1 MRVAFIGDII
11 GRPGRNHIKKELKK
25 IRNNYNIDF
34 VIANGE
40 NASHGFGLTVD
51 NANELLKSGVDV
63 LTGGNHT
70 WDKKKD
76 ILTLFQNGSPVLR
89 PHNYP
94 DGVEGTGL
102 MIIELNGIQIAIL
115 NLMGIYGMPQVTNPF
130 IVAQEIVK
138 DLHNDGI
145 KHIFIDFHGETT
157 AEKRIIFEL
166 LKGKVSAI
174 CGTHTHIGTDDYE
187 VAFDTFY
194 VTDIGLTGCRDNVIG
209 MDNHVPIKKALTG
222 IGGHFDIPNSCKT
235 ILQLII
241 VDINEDGKA
250 IDGMKLKF
258 FSDQEPIVNKA
269 LVTI

>member
-11 GRPGRNHIKKELKK
+11 GRPGRVHIKKELK
-25 IRNNYNIDF
+25 RLRELYSIDF

-40 NASHGFGLTVD
+40 NASHGFGLTID
-51 NANELLKSGVDV
+51 NANELFKSGIDI

-76 ILTLFQNGSPVLR
+76 ILALLQTTTVLR

-102 MIIELNGIQIAIL
+102 AIVQVNNTKIAIL
-115 NLMGIYGMPQVTNPF
+115 NLMGLYGMPQVTNPF
-130 IVAQEIVK
+130 LLAQEVVQK
-138 DLHNDGI
+138 LHDYGI
-145 KHIFIDFHGETT
+145 KHIFVDFHGEAT
-157 AEKRIIFEL
+157 AEKRVIFEL

-187 VAFDTFY
+187 IAQNTFY

-209 MDNHVPIKKALTG
+209 MDSYVPIKKALTG
-222 IGGHFDIPNSCKT
+222 IGGHFDVPNNCKT
-235 ILQLII
+235 IFQIMI
-241 VDINEDGKA
+241 VDVDIDGKA
-250 IDGMKLKF
+250 IDGLKIKL
-258 FSDQEPIVNKA
+258 FSDRETIVTK
-269 LVTI
+269 VIVS

>member
-25 IRNNYNIDF
+25 LKETHKIDF

-40 NASHGFGLTVD
+40 NASHGFGLTCE
-51 NANELLKSGVDV
+51 NADELFKSGIDV
-63 LTGGNHT
+63 LTGGNHI

-76 ILTLFQNGSPVLR
+76 ILALLKTSPVLR

-102 MIIELNGIQIAIL
+102 KIFEINNQKIAVL

-130 IVAQEIVK
+130 LVARDVVWQ
-138 DLHNDGI
+138 LNSDGI
-145 KHIFIDFHGETT
+145 FHIFVDFHAEAT
-157 AEKRIIFEL
+157 AEKRVMFEL

-187 VAFDTFY
+187 VANGTFY
-194 VTDIGLTGCRDNVIG
+194 VSDIGLTGCRDNVIG
-209 MDNHVPIKKALTG
+209 MDSYVPLKKALTG
-222 IGGHFDIPNSCKT
+222 LGGHFDIPKSCKT
-235 ILQLII
+235 IFQIVI
-241 VDINEDGKA
+241 VDIDNSGKA
-250 IDGMKLKF
+250 ISGIKVKL
-258 FSDQEPIVNKA
+258 FSDIETVVNNA
-269 LVTI
+269 IIS